1 MKTKGKNC
9 HHIIVIR
16 EEANKRLERD
26 VDRDW
31 PIDML
36 NYAKGWHKPKYHGT
50 KYRGMKR
57 WK

>member
-1 MKTKGKNC
+1 MKINRRNTHMGL
-9 HHIIVIR
+9 VIR
-16 EEANKRLERD
+16 EEANKRLSRD

-36 NYAKGWHKPKYHGT
+36 NYAKSLHKPKYHGT
-50 KYRGMKR
+50 EFRGMKR

>member
-1 MKTKGKNC
+1 MKINRKNC

-26 VDRDW
+26 ADRDW

-36 NYAKGWHKPKYHGT
+36 NYAKGWYKY
-50 KYRGMKR
+50 KEEY
-57 WK
+57 